1 MDAET
6 GQSGTDLHV
15 DVLIDGTALR
25 ASLGTGESSVAQF
38 RDALAQTNALL
49 AERFEAN
56 VPVEKL
62 VSQLA
67 LAIDDVIVAAWEHF
81 VGANDGE
88 AALVAVGGYGRGELH
103 PHSDIDLMVLLDDS
117 GDNQIDDPVSRF
129 LTFLWDIGLEVGH
142 SVRTVDDCEAQA
154 RADLTIVTTL
164 MESRLLAGREDLFRE
179 MEDRIGPDRMWDSAT
194 FFQAKLDEQVARH
207 RRYDDTAY
215 NLEPNVKGSPGGLR
229 DIQMIGW
236 IARRHFGTRDLAG

>member
-1 MDAET
+1 
-6 GQSGTDLHV
+6 
-15 DVLIDGTALR
+15 
-25 ASLGTGESSVAQF
+25 
-38 RDALAQTNALL
+38 
-49 AERFEAN
+49 
-56 VPVEKL
+56 
-62 VSQLA
+62 
-67 LAIDDVIVAAWEHF
+67 
-81 VGANDGE
+81 
-88 AALVAVGGYGRGELH
+88 
-103 PHSDIDLMVLLDDS
+103 MVLLADRAITRSTIRSAD
-117 GDNQIDDPVSRF
+117 F

-142 SVRTVDDCEAQA
+142 SVRTLDDCEAQA

-164 MESRLLAGREDLFRE
+164 MESRLLAGREDLFSE

-236 IARRHFGTRDLAG
+236 IARRHFGTRDLAGLVSMTF